1 MRAFPG
7 HKRGRL
13 TLNVRSTT
21 GVGDRVGWNKR
32 QKGRMER
39 AGSLAPLLCVCTS
52 VCAGAQ
58 PCMHVH
64 VYTLLWGRQPL
75 LYAPTTDAPASPQ
88 PHSQQK
94 YRLKALKP
102 RAKIIHSPWKL
113 LLRKLGHR
121 YSRLFNTRKLIFI
134 IHISPPVHNHLYF
147 ILLNKHLRYNFY
159 KASVILMKA
168 SEIRKQVILKLLS
181 FEV

>member
-1 MRAFPG
+1 M
-7 HKRGRL
+7 KR
-13 TLNVRSTT
+13 
-21 GVGDRVGWNKR
+21 
-32 QKGRMER
+32 E
-39 AGSLAPLLCVCTS
+39 GSFAPPLCVCTS
-52 VCAGAQ
+52 VYTGAQ
-58 PCMHVH
+58 PCMHVY

-102 RAKIIHSPWKL
+102 WPKIIHSPWKL

-134 IHISPPVHNHLYF
+134 INISSPVHNHLYF
-147 ILLNKHLRYNFY
+147 ILLNKNLSY
-159 KASVILMKA
+159 KASVILIKA
-168 SEIRKQVILKLLS
+168 SEILKQVVLKLLP